1 MSDYVLIPIEDLK
14 KFPVTK
20 ITTARS
26 FYLELLI
33 MIGYEPFVTTTRRL
47 ANIFNLSTNQVRK
60 WLKMMDG
67 DLISMTR
74 GKGRS
79 ITIRILE
86 GEEIGKN
93 GAKGNRL
100 H

>member
-1 MSDYVLIPIEDLK
+1 MSDYVLIPIEDLE

-33 MIGYEPFVTTTRRL
+33 MAGYEPFITTTRRL
-47 ANIFNLSTNQVRK
+47 ANRFNLTTDQVRK
-60 WLKMMDG
+60 WLNMMDD

-74 GKGRS
+74 GKGRE

-93 GAKGNRL
+93 GAKGNRVY
-100 H
+100 